1 MQVLPSFVI
10 PAQIRAARALL
21 NLSQEDLAAKAEV
34 GLSTLREIEAQRR
47 PIDSALADKVR
58 RTLDNFGV
66 IFVEGDAAGGPGV
79 RLAAHRPNLVRRPTV
94 VTAWDGVPLEVEL
107 QGRRLTVFVAR
118 DALAELDDLSEHAVD
133 AELLAAFERHS
144 GRILDALASA
154 ANDPANYDRNGHLRV
169 HGKDVFE
176 PAVSAAGIRKRR
188 VAMQP
193 PDGVRFVRIRPQPHR
208 VWQGVEQ
215 EPRDDRWRIDA
226 FTPEKGILVIA
237 NSVTGHFIPLYEAHV
252 HGFEDD
258 AAPDGSWVLR
268 LNVQMVFEDGLP
280 RLEWQNRIRQP
291 SEVTGRIAKTGKVRQ

>member
-47 PIDSALADKVR
+47 PIDSALAEQVR
-58 RTLDNFGV
+58 RALDNLDV

-79 RLAAHRPNLVRRPTV
+79 RLAAHRPNLVRRPMV

-118 DALAELDDLSEHAVD
+118 DVLTELDDLSEHTVD
-133 AELLAAFERHS
+133 AELLATFERHS
-144 GRILDALASA
+144 GRILDAVANA

-169 HGKDVFE
+169 RGKDVFE
-176 PAVSAAGIRKRR
+176 LTVSAAGIRKRR
-188 VAMQP
+188 LAMQP
-193 PDGVRFVRIRPQPHR
+193 PVDVHFVRIRPQPRR
-208 VWQGVEQ
+208 VWQGAEQ
-215 EPRDDRWRIDA
+215 GPRDDRWRIDT
-226 FTPEKGILVIA
+226 FTAEKGILVIA

-280 RLEWQNRIRQP
+280 RLEWQSRPRP
-291 SEVTGRIAKTGKVRQ
+291 PGEVIGRIAKTGKARR